1 MARSASSTAAVAV
14 AVVVAGMIRL
24 HPAAEAM
31 AAGGTRPHPLPAV
44 AGVELRRPHPEAA
57 PEQGRVRVVPL
68 PVPERLPG
76 RPRRW

>member
-1 MARSASSTAAVAV
+1 M

-57 PEQGRVRVVPL
+57 PEQAPEQGRVRVVPL